1 MKANFKGRRYK
12 CLVCYDYDLCATC
25 YEAGVTTGRH
35 STDHPMQCILTRADF
50 GKFDFILQSVRGI
63 PLFYQY
69 TMGLREMN
77 YKFWLIR
84 SISKA
89 NNVRMLAAQSVF
101 SQIRFSSFFSSFA
114 NYVWGCTTWIQNNL
128 PLRLKTRHIWPSQY
142 LMYFYQWLIKLISP
156 SCWCWQYHHAPDEN
170 NLSL

>member
-89 NNVRMLAAQSVF
+89 NNVRMLAAKSVF
-101 SQIRFSSFFSSFA
+101 SQILQLCFKFCELCTGLYNLNSKQSS
-114 NYVWGCTTWIQNNL
+114 
-128 PLRLKTRHIWPSQY
+128 PPSENQV
-142 LMYFYQWLIKLISP
+142 YFTITIFDVL
-156 SCWCWQYHHAPDEN
+156 
-170 NLSL
+170 LSVID